1 MLTSFRTLNKKNNL
15 ISDTFK
21 IIHNKFAP
29 VRGQANAYFAAS
41 KRLTEVERTG
51 ALNPPLDLSHMCTR
65 EGGPFDPTT
74 AFIQPPTTKPAAP
87 VRKNQQSSVEAPTG
101 GLAEQSMQTS
111 PPPLAISGHRSRKP
125 SPDVSMIEVPQHVNT
140 TSRKIVEDK
149 KERNKEISRV
159 IREDEDVPLN
169 AASTQTRGISANVTN
184 F

>member
-1 MLTSFRTLNKKNNL
+1 MLLTKGIDNCLLTSFRTLNKKNNL

-87 VRKNQQSSVEAPTG
+87 VRKNQQSSVMMDC
-101 GLAEQSMQTS
+101 S
-111 PPPLAISGHRSRKP
+111 ISGQP
-125 SPDVSMIEVPQHVNT
+125 VT
-140 TSRKIVEDK
+140 
-149 KERNKEISRV
+149 
-159 IREDEDVPLN
+159 
-169 AASTQTRGISANVTN
+169 AA
-184 F
+184 